1 MYRKEHGFGFSPHIL
16 PDLFWA
22 SGHACDS
29 MTYTKGGFSMSKNLG
44 NRKLS
49 RQIGLVCTFAF
60 LCIGFTVVPA
70 VAEGGETKQGAA
82 SSSSKD
88 GGLSS
93 ENLHKQITDLDGQIQ
108 KLRAQSLELQEKT
121 RAKLQEQLDNFK
133 QQRDTLIP
141 RIEKLRDNSE
151 TAWQDVKDNIQKAIE
166 DLKTSVDTMDKK

>member
-1 MYRKEHGFGFSPHIL
+1 MSRNFG
-16 PDLFWA
+16 
-22 SGHACDS
+22 
-29 MTYTKGGFSMSKNLG
+29 TRN
-44 NRKLS
+44 LS
-49 RQIGLVCTFAF
+49 RQLGFALCFAF
-60 LCIGFTVVPA
+60 LWIGFTVVPA
-70 VAEGGETKQGAA
+70 VAEGEASKQGAA

-93 ENLHKQITDLDGQIQ
+93 ENLQKQITDLDGQIQ

-151 TAWQDVKDNIQKAIE
+151 TAWQDIKDNIQKAIE
-166 DLKTSVDTMDKK
+166 DLKTSVDTMEKK